1 MARKKP
7 LILLSNDDG
16 AHAQGLLHL
25 KRAMKTIGEVI
36 VVAPDR
42 PRSSCS
48 HAITLHKPLRVFEWQ
63 DVDGDI
69 VYACNG
75 MPADCVIL
83 GVRVLCPRKPDLV
96 VGGIND
102 GPNLGDDIVYSGT
115 VAVAR
120 EAALEGCTAFAISVA
135 GFENIKYEGAS
146 FVAQWLAKRLLQTK
160 LPHGVFLNVNVP
172 NLPLDKIKGF
182 KITRRGFKHYVGQ
195 PEKRIDPQG
204 KVYFWRG
211 SERPVSEL
219 LPGTDVG
226 EVANGFVSVTPLHVD
241 NTFNEL
247 VDDFRDWEQMFPKLV
262 KKKRYMSE
270 VP

>member
-1 MARKKP
+1 MAKRRP

-16 AHAQGLLHL
+16 VHAQGLLHL
-25 KRAMKTIGEVI
+25 KRAMKTLGDVI

-48 HAITLHKPLRVFEWQ
+48 HAITLHKPLRVSEWR
-63 DVDGDI
+63 DPDGDL

-83 GVRVLCPRKPDLV
+83 GIRVLCPRQPDLV
-96 VGGIND
+96 IGGIND
-102 GPNLGDDIVYSGT
+102 GPNMGDDIIYSGT

-120 EAALEGCTAFAISVA
+120 EAALEGCRAFAISVA
-135 GFENIKYEGAS
+135 GFEKVNYDGAA
-146 FVAQWLAKRLLQTK
+146 FVAKWLAKRLLKTE
-160 LPHGVFLNVNVP
+160 LPRGVFLNVNVP
-172 NLPLDKIKGF
+172 NLPLDQIKGL

-204 KVYFWRG
+204 RVYFWRG

-219 LPGTDVG
+219 EPGTDVG

-241 NTFNEL
+241 TTFNEL
-247 VDDFRDWEQMFPKLV
+247 VDKLHQWEQAFSKSV
-262 KKKRYMSE
+262 SAKRKR
-270 VP
+270 